1 MMRKRENPHHS
12 IWAKFLVWRCATYK
26 PYSCSHA
33 AGEQRFACHLQ
44 TLQLF
49 PRSRK
54 TDDFL
59 ATYNPTVSQLFPHSS
74 VQSKPSAFA
83 NPVQFSCKFGDSSFL
98 LQLFPRSR
106 KTLILFATY
115 KPYSQSVVPTQF
127 SSVKTMRIC
136 KPCSVQFSCKFG
148 DWIVLLLTNPTVV
161 PTQQKNIDFPATYK
175 PYSCSHAA
183 EKQKVTSS
191 HGDACGFPKVREMQI
206 RQ

>member
-26 PYSCSHA
+26 SYSCSHA

-59 ATYNPTVSQLFPHSS
+59 ATYNPTVSQLFPRSS

-83 NPVQFSCKFGDSSFL
+83 NLVQFSCKFGDSRFL
-98 LQLFPRSR
+98 LQLLPRSR
-106 KTLILFATY
+106 KTLMLFATY

-127 SSVKTMRIC
+127 SSVQTMRICKTCSVQFSCKFGDSSFLLQLLPRNRKTDILFATYKPYGQSVVPTQVNSVKTMRIC
-136 KPCSVQFSCKFG
+136 KPCSVQFNS
-148 DWIVLLLTNPTVV
+148 VQL
-161 PTQQKNIDFPATYK
+161 
-175 PYSCSHAA
+175 
-183 EKQKVTSS
+183 
-191 HGDACGFPKVREMQI
+191 
-206 RQ
+206 

>member
-59 ATYNPTVSQLFPHSS
+59 ATYNPTVSQLFPRSS

-83 NPVQFSCKFGDSSFL
+83 NPVQFSSVVNLETQASFFSCYRVAEKQRFCSPLTNPTVSQWFPRSSVLSKPCAFANPVQFSSIVTSETGVSCYL
-98 LQLFPRSR
+98 QTLQLFPRST
-106 KTLILFATY
+106 KTAMFLL
-115 KPYSQSVVPTQF
+115 PT
-127 SSVKTMRIC
+127 K
-136 KPCSVQFSCKFG
+136 
-148 DWIVLLLTNPTVV
+148 LTVV
-161 PTQQKNIDFPATYK
+161 PTQQKLYDRRY
-175 PYSCSHAA
+175 
-183 EKQKVTSS
+183 VTQ
-191 HGDACGFPKVREMQI
+191 MM
-206 RQ
+206 